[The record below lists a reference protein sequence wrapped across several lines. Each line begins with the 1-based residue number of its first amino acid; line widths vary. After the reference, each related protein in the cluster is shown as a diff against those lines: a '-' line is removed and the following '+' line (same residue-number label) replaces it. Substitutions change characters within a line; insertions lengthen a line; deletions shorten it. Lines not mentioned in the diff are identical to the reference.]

1 MANETFCFVG
11 HVYFLTVGCSQRIHG
26 TYAFPTFLSF
36 FCTLLVC
43 SVLRER
49 AKETWMA
56 VSERDGGFLYET
68 LTVRLGL

>member
-1 MANETFCFVG
+1 MANETFRFVR

-26 TYAFPTFLSF
+26 TYAFPTLLSF

-43 SVLRER
+43 SVLRGREGD
-49 AKETWMA
+49 
-56 VSERDGGFLYET
+56 VDERDGGFLYET